1 MISITALMAFS
12 RFELELFFKTY
23 IAVAFTYI
31 APCMIFGFSVSSQP
45 LDKRPAA
52 LAAMYP
58 VILGV
63 IILFVALYTLG
74 TQVVGYREMG
84 FYKRILITRIRPV
97 SIALSNAI
105 RGFVLVLIGLV
116 ILSAEGW
123 LLFGIKPSYNIL
135 QSLIAILF
143 AGGGIFLLGL
153 IPACFVKRTQSMF
166 AVASISS
173 YILVFFSGVMP
184 NYGNYFNWMAHVVKF
199 WPSYHA
205 LRVLRAGFAGVL
217 FQPSI
222 LGSMVYL
229 IGLVAVCLLFL
240 RRFLSWM

>member
-1 MISITALMAFS
+1 MISALMAFS

-23 IAVAFTYI
+23 IAVIFTYI
-31 APCMIFGFSVSSQP
+31 APSAIFCFSIASVAA
-45 LDKRPAA
+45 DKRGAA

-63 IILFVALYTLG
+63 IILFVSLYTLG

-84 FYKRILITRIRPV
+84 FYKRILVTRIRPV

-105 RGFVLVLIGLV
+105 RGFVLVFIGLA

-123 LLFGIKPSYNIL
+123 FLFRIKPGYNIP
-135 QSLIAILF
+135 QSVIAILF
-143 AGGGIFLLGL
+143 AGGGLFLLGL

-166 AVASISS
+166 AVASVAS
-173 YILVFFSGVMP
+173 YILVFFSGAMP
-184 NYGNYFNWMAHVVKF
+184 TYGKYFDWMVYVNPA

-205 LRVLRAGFAGVL
+205 LRLLRAGFAGAL
-217 FQPSI
+217 FQSSM
-222 LGSMVYL
+222 LGSFIYM
-229 IGLVAVCLLFL
+229 IALVPVCLLVV